1 MNNGVVTNHPIA
13 GTRRRGATEE
23 EDRQLEEEL
32 LADVKERAE
41 HIMLVDLG
49 RNDVNRVAYPVSTKV
64 DALMKIERYSHVM
77 HIVSEVSGTLREG
90 FSGLDAFR
98 SIFPA
103 GTLTGAPKLKAM
115 SLIAG
120 FEPHCRRVYG
130 GGLGVFAFDG
140 SVDTAIAIRTLVF
153 KDGVAHLQA
162 GGVSRFHPCWNVL
175 LTVGQGIVY
184 DSDPEAEYMETI
196 NKMAATSKAIDLAET
211 NSKTRGTDAVK
222 APSEQAVKFNELF
235 SDIKALPR
243 VVKNT
248 NANTS
253 TGAKG
258 KRILLIDNYD
268 SFTYNIYQ
276 YLSQLGCEVIVLR
289 NNVTLE
295 ECDSVKADSVVLSP
309 GPGWPKDAGKN
320 LGADPGFRLV

>member
-1 MNNGVVTNHPIA
+1 MTNHPIA

-23 EDRQLEEEL
+23 EDKKLEEEL

-162 GGVSRFHPCWNVL
+162 GGVSADGCNCYR
-175 LTVGQGIVY
+175 
-184 DSDPEAEYMETI
+184 
-196 NKMAATSKAIDLAET
+196 
-211 NSKTRGTDAVK
+211 
-222 APSEQAVKFNELF
+222 
-235 SDIKALPR
+235 
-243 VVKNT
+243 
-248 NANTS
+248 ANIS
-253 TGAKG
+253 
-258 KRILLIDNYD
+258 
-268 SFTYNIYQ
+268 
-276 YLSQLGCEVIVLR
+276 YLGHCL
-289 NNVTLE
+289 
-295 ECDSVKADSVVLSP
+295 
-309 GPGWPKDAGKN
+309 
-320 LGADPGFRLV
+320 